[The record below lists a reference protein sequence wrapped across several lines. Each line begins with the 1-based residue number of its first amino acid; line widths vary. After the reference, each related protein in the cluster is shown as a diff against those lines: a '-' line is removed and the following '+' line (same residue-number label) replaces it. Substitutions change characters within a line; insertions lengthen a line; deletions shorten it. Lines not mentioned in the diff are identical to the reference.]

1 MDALFLFIIKL
12 YRTQGDYYIL
22 MYTWLRNKVI
32 IRFLPKGGLKDH
44 CLQFDPYSICEPSDV
59 SMFNKWE
66 NHGWKKTTEKDV
78 IFNNIWKMNTLEYED
93 TQPSIV
99 ESISVVVD
107 LKGAG
112 YDLKWTFYCYI
123 LFKLSRLCALVI
135 GGAFK
140 ASDSSRRLCF
150 F

>member
-1 MDALFLFIIKL
+1 
-12 YRTQGDYYIL
+12 
-22 MYTWLRNKVI
+22 
-32 IRFLPKGGLKDH
+32 
-44 CLQFDPYSICEPSDV
+44 
-59 SMFNKWE
+59 MFNKWE

-93 TQPSIV
+93 PKPSIV

-107 LKGAG
+107 LKGGG

-135 GGAFK
+135 GGAF
-140 ASDSSRRLCF
+140 
-150 F
+150 